1 MDKLPSTSG
10 EHLELRKLLKTTGE
24 YPEKPNKENFC
35 SVYLIT
41 GEIIHG
47 QIDSES
53 EYPYIHVTTPE
64 KIYFIHDNS
73 IIKIEMPTD
82 EHLDEYKKEI
92 ENMDKEENGSQGKE
106 DTDKENKEPFRPELI
121 FE

>member
-1 MDKLPSTSG
+1 MPSSSG
-10 EHLELRKLLKTTGE
+10 EPLEIRKLFKSAGE
-24 YPEKPNKENFC
+24 HPEKPNKENFC

-47 QIDSES
+47 RIDSDS
-53 EYPYIHVTTPE
+53 EYPYIHVITPE
-64 KIYFIHDNS
+64 KIYFVHDNS

-92 ENMDKEENGSQGKE
+92 EDMDKARNESQSTKDGPEK
-106 DTDKENKEPFRPELI
+106 KVKEPLRPELM